1 MAPASSSKKRSN
13 RFDDDEED
21 IGVPAA
27 LGMGDASF
35 PGSKKKRPPPPPEEK
50 ELSLEKLIF
59 GDSRLLSTAAP
70 SSNRKGAGN
79 ASHLHAQNSTING
92 DEVEQGRQE
101 AVTDDQLFVLD
112 TGTGADDDD
121 DDGLQGAA
129 SDDNGDEQD
138 QEEDDDDDE
147 TDYEATQSAD
157 GDGDDSEDGEQILID
172 GPGASSADAGPSK
185 SKKPRKVSVWTDPDD
200 ATVTIA
206 LAGRDAVAVDGSKRG
221 TKKLRRLRE
230 EAGETSVSGLEY
242 ELRLRKQFEKLHPRP
257 MWASL
262 RLFSRPQQDEASA
275 QATEDDPSFTITDES
290 SRTLTDLLQSDSGL
304 LGTYSDANGK
314 SIKARGKLKAG
325 EIEVDRLRDANS
337 AQTSYAMAHDEA
349 ASAIEMLQFHPSDRA
364 SVLMTA
370 SRDRRVRLFQIDGNT
385 NPLVQTLHV
394 PDMPIQNASFHPSGS
409 SVLISGTRPY
419 LYAYDLQAGRVIRS
433 SPWRGSGSIMSSSSG
448 DDGIE
453 RDLSMARFQ
462 PGTGEG
468 GNRLLAI
475 GGRNGNVH
483 LLDWGRSGA
492 SGGARVGGFRMNA
505 PLAGLCW
512 DPSAHYDRGIDVRR
526 GAGGKDHELLTLS
539 NEGSVHVWDIRN
551 TGTEVSCVSIW
562 KDQGL
567 FGAKELEVSPNGRF
581 WSVGS
586 DNGIVNIYKRPGRAG
601 DAAADDS
608 GATFQSNEAPGG
620 LIEPL
625 KDIGNLTTASTTLR
639 WNHDGQILALASRN
653 KKDVLKLVHFPTMK
667 VFSNWPT
674 SGTPLGHVTSVD
686 FSRGSQYMAIG
697 NGKGKVLL
705 YALRHY
711 L

>member
-1 MAPASSSKKRSN
+1 MAPTSKKRALHH
-13 RFDDDEED
+13 FDDDED
-21 IGVPAA
+21 IGVPAS
-27 LGMGDASF
+27 LGVDDASL
-35 PGSKKKRPPPPPEEK
+35 PGSKKKRPPPPPEDR
-50 ELSLEKLIF
+50 ELDLEKLIF
-59 GDSRLLSTAAP
+59 GDSQLLSAP
-70 SSNRKGAGN
+70 ASSSRKPLDTPYRHQQQEDVAEDADG
-79 ASHLHAQNSTING
+79 SAQ
-92 DEVEQGRQE
+92 QGI
-101 AVTDDQLFVLD
+101 ADDQLFMLD
-112 TGTGADDDD
+112 TGAG
-121 DDGLQGAA
+121 
-129 SDDNGDEQD
+129 SDDEDDEN
-138 QEEDDDDDE
+138 EGRGDDDDE
-147 TDYEATQSAD
+147 IDYEAGSS
-157 GDGDDSEDGEQILID
+157 DDDAEQILID
-172 GPGASSADAGPSK
+172 GPGKSSEAARASTEA
-185 SKKPRKVSVWTDPDD
+185 KKPRKASVWTDPDD
-200 ATVTIA
+200 ATLTIA
-206 LAGRDAVAVDGSKRG
+206 LTGRDAVAVDGSKRG

-230 EAGETSVSGLEY
+230 EVGENSISGQEY

-262 RLFSRPQQDEASA
+262 RLFTRQQQDESPDGAD
-275 QATEDDPSFTITDES
+275 DDPSFTITDES
-290 SRTLTDLLQSDSGL
+290 SRTLNDLLRSDSGL

-337 AQTSYAMAHDEA
+337 AQTSFAAANDEA
-349 ASAIEMLQFHPSDRA
+349 AAAIEMLQFHPSERA

-394 PDMPIQNASFHPSGS
+394 PDMPIQHASFHPSGS

-433 SPWRGSGSIMSSSSG
+433 SPWRGSGSVVASNSG

-492 SGGARVGGFRMNA
+492 SGGALVGGFRMNS

-512 DPSAHYDRGIDVRR
+512 DPSSQYDRGVDVRR
-526 GAGGKDHELLTLS
+526 GKDHELLTLS
-539 NEGSVHVWDIRN
+539 AEGSVHIWDIRN
-551 TGTEVSCVSIW
+551 TGAEVSCVSIW
-562 KDQGL
+562 KDQGIY
-567 FGAKELEVSPNGRF
+567 GAKGLEISPNGKF

-586 DNGIVNIYKRPGRAG
+586 DNGIVNIYKRPSSRAG
-601 DAAADDS
+601 ASDEVKYDVN
-608 GATFQSNEAPGG
+608 QAPGG

-625 KDIGNLTTASTTLR
+625 KEIGNLTTASTTLR
-639 WNHDGQILALASRN
+639 WNHDGQVLALASRN

-674 SGTPLGHVTSVD
+674 SGTPLGHVTAVD